1 MYKTIFLVFTF
12 LNNSLQF
19 STIPNNFINNN
30 RNTKLLVTNKN
41 KFINNHEDYK
51 KNLNT
56 ININTSNNLIHS
68 KIITKNVNRANNIKC
83 LESTE
88 LCNIIDQIL
97 QYKLTADITLGRI
110 LVEQISAI
118 LPKVDSIGHNI
129 LSANDKFILYILK
142 NPNLSEEMQKNII
155 LSSIRLAQTGDDFGS
170 TLLQL
175 YYDIVD
181 KSL

>member
-12 LNNSLQF
+12 LNSSLQF
-19 STIPNNFINNN
+19 SSIPNNFINNN
-30 RNTKLLVTNKN
+30 RNTKLLVTSKN
-41 KFINNHEDYK
+41 KFINNYK
-51 KNLNT
+51 NYEKNLN
-56 ININTSNNLIHS
+56 ILNTSNNLIHS
-68 KIITKNVNRANNIKC
+68 KIIKKNVNRANNIKC

-88 LCNIIDQIL
+88 LCNIIDKIL
-97 QYKLTADITLGRI
+97 QYKLTDDITLGRI

-142 NPNLSEEMQKNII
+142 NPNLSEEIQKNII